1 MKDKDITKEVLEK
14 IVSESITITEVGL
27 KLGAPSK
34 SAAFKRAKKFAT
46 KLGVTLPA
54 DGISKANTGE
64 NSANYVPDSELFIKG
79 RRAKGP
85 YLKARMLKKGVI
97 DECSIEECFVTN
109 VWEGKPLELEVD
121 HINGDSLDN
130 TFDNLRLLCPNC
142 HLQTDTHSNKT
153 R

>member
-1 MKDKDITKEVLEK
+1 MNNKSVTKEELER
-14 IVSESITITEVGL
+14 IVSESVTITEVGL

-34 SAAFKRAKKFAT
+34 VAAHKRAKKLAA

-54 DGISKANTGE
+54 DGSIKGNIGARN
-64 NSANYVPDSELFIKG
+64 ANYVPDEELFIKG
-79 RRAKGP
+79 KRVGGP
-85 YLKARMLKKGVI
+85 YLKARMLKKGII

-142 HLQTDTHSNKT
+142 HLQTNTHSRKT